1 MTLNDLPPGTLF
13 VRHIIEIHG
22 PIERSELIE
31 TTGLPRTTVAD
42 AVARL
47 DERNELTKK
56 QSDIDKRRVR
66 YDIRK

>member
-1 MTLNDLPPGTLF
+1 MF
-13 VRHIIEIHG
+13 VRHIVKTQG

-42 AVARL
+42 AVATL
-47 DERNELTKK
+47 EERGELTKQ
-56 QSDIDKRRVR
+56 QSERDKRRVR